1 MWNRRVF
8 LGQLLVLAAGPA
20 ACDRSPETIDVY
32 VGRTGG
38 HPTLSIGHHRLI
50 FEGVDAPGPE
60 VPLLGSNRVLVGGSG
75 TGRAQ
80 HSLDN
85 VTITQS
91 YDRGVQT
98 LAVGGTSL
106 KIVDHG
112 MQFHFRNRTLTFHG
126 RPETLLVAADGTVRS
141 AE

>member
-1 MWNRRVF
+1 M
-8 LGQLLVLAAGPA
+8 LAVALA
-20 ACDRSPETIDVY
+20 ACDRVPETIDYY

-38 HPTLSIGHHRLI
+38 HPMLSIGHHRFI

-60 VPLLGSNRVLVGGSG
+60 VPLLGSGTVVVGGSYPARG
-75 TGRAQ
+75 QR
-80 HSLDN
+80 SLDN

-91 YDRGVQT
+91 YDRDVQT

-112 MQFHFRNRTLTFHG
+112 MQFQFRNRTLPFHG
-126 RPETLLVAADGTVRS
+126 RPETLLVAADGTVRP